1 MPGSKLN
8 SATDSTHGSANDPAN
23 DPAQKNAPIIDHN
36 SFSWALIL
44 AAGFSSRMSGFKP
57 LLPLGGETVL
67 SRVAATYRRA
77 GINNIIVVSGYR
89 AMEVETEA
97 ARLNLRCVRNPGAP
111 ANRTEPA
118 DFKPYFD
125 MFSSVLTGFKS
136 LPAEAKQVF
145 VHPVDVPLV
154 CADTIAR
161 LLRKAGEEYDK
172 SDGSAARPVLL
183 PVFNGEPG
191 HPPVLPASIFEAV
204 LTYTGTGGLRGF
216 LATRPNI
223 LLEME
228 DQNILFDMDT
238 DAEYAEAQRRI
249 AAQGDTFNFSR
260 MNHF

>member
-1 MPGSKLN
+1 MPGSKRN
-8 SATDSTHGSANDPAN
+8 SATDSTHGPAN
-23 DPAQKNAPIIDHN
+23 DPAQKNAAIIDHN

-67 SRVAATYRRA
+67 SRVAGTYRRA

-97 ARLNLRCVRNPGAP
+97 ARLKLRCVHNPGAS
-111 ANRTEPA
+111 ANRTEAA
-118 DFKPYFD
+118 DSKPYFD
-125 MFSSVLTGFKS
+125 MFSSVLTGLKN

-172 SDGSAARPVLL
+172 AAGSAARPVLL

-216 LATRPNI
+216 LATRSNT

-249 AAQGDTFNFSR
+249 SAPGNAF
-260 MNHF
+260 